1 MVTLVTTEL
10 APEVQ
15 MRPPEV
21 MKVSKRDFNWPFKLS
36 HVLQDGNL
44 RTKFPM
50 PSRLKDCS
58 LMTLGKK
65 KMPADP
71 YGYHVQWVPYERL
84 STMFDSLDDI
94 PPMV

>member
-21 MKVSKRDFNWPFKLS
+21 IKVSKRDFNWPFKLS

-50 PSRLKDCS
+50 PSRLKDCP
-58 LMTLGKK
+58 LMTLRKEKDARGSI
-65 KMPADP
+65 
-71 YGYHVQWVPYERL
+71 R
-84 STMFDSLDDI
+84 I
-94 PPMV
+94 PCAMGSIRKALYDVRQFG